1 MKGGKFVCGASLNY
15 ILTLSMI
22 NFSQTLMDF
31 SGCLCC
37 SLGYNEGLSQSF
49 YVDFPC
55 GYECITMRNIKLI
68 QDNFIKTERKEEE
81 MITLNMV

>member
-1 MKGGKFVCGASLNY
+1 MKVGKFGCGASLNL

-31 SGCLCC
+31 SGCSCC

-55 GYECITMRNIKLI
+55 GCECNRMKNIEFI
-68 QDNFIKTERKEEE
+68 QDNPIKTESGKGGRDDHS
-81 MITLNMV
+81 

>member
-1 MKGGKFVCGASLNY
+1 MWGKFEY

-55 GYECITMRNIKLI
+55 GCECNSMKNIEFI
-68 QDNFIKTERKEEE
+68 QDNPIKTESGKGGRDDSS
-81 MITLNMV
+81 